1 MRKLLFVTSACLS
14 MGFSLYG
21 TANAQSAGDRFFG
34 TESHAYAAEAQS
46 YQREGEHKKAVK
58 QLKKGLKLDGLSA
71 YETSTLYQ
79 MIGASHYAR
88 GKNADTIE
96 AFQNAINA
104 GGLSQ
109 KDKGELQANI
119 AQLNI
124 AEKNFALGAQQLE
137 TYFSEGGVQKPTL
150 VKMIV
155 KAHLQA
161 GNREAAVPWADAM
174 LRQGLVQTRKDH
186 ELAIYLFD
194 SPEKRSNQ
202 MQVANRL
209 YAQYPTDPDVLAR
222 IKRLNVKAQRD
233 GVPTIPI
240 AGQ

>member
-1 MRKLLFVTSACLS
+1 M
-14 MGFSLYG
+14 
-21 TANAQSAGDRFFG
+21 
-34 TESHAYAAEAQS
+34 
-46 YQREGEHKKAVK
+46 
-58 QLKKGLKLDGLSA
+58 
-71 YETSTLYQ
+71 
-79 MIGASHYAR
+79 GASYYAR

-104 GGLSQ
+104 GGLSH
-109 KDKGELQANI
+109 KDKTDLQVNI

-209 YAQYPTDPDVLAR
+209 YAQYPTDPDVLER

>member
-1 MRKLLFVTSACLS
+1 MQRFLKLTSACLIL
-14 MGFSLYG
+14 GFALQG
-21 TANAQSAGDRFFG
+21 TALAQSAGAQTFG
-34 TESHAYAAEAQS
+34 AESYPYATEAQNL
-46 YQREGEHKKAVK
+46 QRANDHKKAIK
-58 QLKKGLKLDGLSA
+58 ELKKGLKLDGLSA
-71 YETSTLYQ
+71 YEISTLYK
-79 MIGASHYAR
+79 MMGASYYAR
-88 GKNADTIE
+88 GKNDDTIE
-96 AFQNAINA
+96 AFENAINA
-104 GGLSQ
+104 GGLSH
-109 KDKGELQANI
+109 KDKTDLQANV
-119 AQLNI
+119 AQLHI
-124 AEKNFALGAQQLE
+124 AEKNFALGAEQLE
-137 TYFSEGGVQKPTL
+137 TYFIEGGVQKPTL
-150 VKMIV
+150 IKTLV